1 MVSLFHGSKRCLAN
15 PCARKPP
22 SRTTQTCG
30 QNPDLLPNALLGCS
44 RLEPRQKRGDR
55 PLSELSKDDHPSAR
69 LRSYRKYV
77 RNEIIEAGNGIL
89 RLTPNGLW
97 LYISENCNLRCI
109 GCYTG
114 PGQFKKSYM
123 SLDTA
128 KRVLA
133 SAASYSYID
142 ITSGEG
148 FLHPQ
153 LFEIIEICKS
163 LHPTAT
169 VELVTNGTIPLRSK
183 ARQALEMIDG
193 LGISIDGATKEMFE
207 FIRQGSNFERFIA
220 NVKDIVAFRNE
231 TGKPTRLEFCFTALA
246 LNLADLPNVVRLAAQ
261 LGVPAVFFQPMELGE
276 PEIEA
281 RIGPHDLRFVNEEDI
296 FKVTDE
302 AIALGKTLGVD
313 VNGREFM
320 IRGGEASQLAAAA
333 IPSSYLHEEAIST
346 CRALWTDHFRY
357 VADDETYFIQPCC
370 QMPIAAAKELSE
382 RFGLVF
388 TEMES
393 VDKVFN
399 SEAYW
404 DLRLAQADGEF
415 LPFCGNCKHASSHSW
430 IDLSTSTER
439 DDS

>member
-1 MVSLFHGSKRCLAN
+1 M
-15 PCARKPP
+15 
-22 SRTTQTCG
+22 
-30 QNPDLLPNALLGCS
+30 
-44 RLEPRQKRGDR
+44 
-55 PLSELSKDDHPSAR
+55 SESFNDHPSAR
-69 LRSYRKYV
+69 LQNYRRHV
-77 RNEIIEAGNGIL
+77 RNEIIEASVGML
-89 RLTPNGLW
+89 RLTPKGLW

-123 SLDTA
+123 GLDTA
-128 KRVLA
+128 RRVLA

-153 LFEIIEICKS
+153 LFEIIEICKL

-169 VELVTNGTIPLRSK
+169 VELVTNGTIPLRGK

-193 LGISIDGATKEMFE
+193 LGISIDGATKEVFE
-207 FIRQGSNFERFIA
+207 YIREGSNFDRFIE

-246 LNLADLPNVVRLAAQ
+246 LNLADLPGVVRLAAQ
-261 LGVPAVFFQPMELGE
+261 LGIPAVFFQPMEMGE
-276 PEIEA
+276 PEIKA
-281 RIGPHDLRFVNEEDI
+281 RIGSHDLRFVDEEDI
-296 FKVTDE
+296 FKITDE
-302 AIALGKTLGVD
+302 AMALGRTLGVD

-320 IRGGEASQLAAAA
+320 IRGSAEASHLKAAL
-333 IPSSYLHEEAIST
+333 PSPYLHEEAIST

-357 VADDETYFIQPCC
+357 VADDGKYFIQPCC
-370 QMPIAAAKELSE
+370 QMPIAAAKKLSE

-388 TEMES
+388 SEMES

-404 DLRLAQADGEF
+404 KLRLAQADGEF
-415 LPFCGNCKHASSHSW
+415 LPFCGDCKHAFSHSW
-430 IDLSTSTER
+430 IDLSTSTECNVP
-439 DDS
+439 